1 MLVPEEEVRHMAILS
16 STNIA
21 LHSLFTSSN
30 RLHHNLQRG
39 TLDHD
44 WNRSTVMVSV
54 LPGGNLRESRARFV
68 RVKNN
73 RLASCVAGL
82 SRQVVNDSSTTAFIS
97 QSFVGVRGV

>member
-1 MLVPEEEVRHMAILS
+1 
-16 STNIA
+16 
-21 LHSLFTSSN
+21 
-30 RLHHNLQRG
+30 
-39 TLDHD
+39 
-44 WNRSTVMVSV
+44 MVSV